1 MNIIYN
7 FTGSPL
13 TSVMFKKGIIDVPPF
28 LKEELK
34 ILDESVIEGK
44 NTKETAAQMV
54 LGLLKDAA
62 PSGAAVGIVLPDTTP
77 YSEWKLVTATALKV
91 GIDVYID
98 SEML

>member
-7 FTGSPL
+7 FTGSPITL
-13 TSVMFKKGIIDVPPF
+13 KMFKKGVIEVPVF
-28 LKEELK
+28 LKNELK

-44 NTKETAAQMV
+44 NSKEIAAQMV

-62 PSGAAVGIVLPDTTP
+62 PSGAAIGLVLPDSTP

-91 GIDVYID
+91 GVEVYID